1 MGMYLLYICIG
12 DLKHLSQKCSKQL
25 SWQGFAVPPSE
36 KEGKPQWESI
46 PVLSTLL
53 AKGTQTPLALDTER
67 REDAKED
74 ASTTKVKADGSQ
86 LLLDLNIGLLFEKVS
101 YVGYWKKKQP
111 PKIPSE
117 TPHPRTKPLLCSSD
131 MKIAV
136 LRQASHRARHCK
148 DGTQLWRQVLSRG
161 TKNESHLFSFACE
174 KSRKFINIMKNPREL
189 TIQEGLLTS
198 TQFLKMLH
206 FFSSINMRQVAR
218 IIPFH
223 SRGGEKTIIQENPA
237 PPSPPTPFEKLVSK
251 YWWCWD
257 ACRSILVPCVHHPLS
272 LWHQPPCPR
281 PVKCWRNHTLT
292 QNCRIYFP
300 VGSLFKKNLR

>member
-53 AKGTQTPLALDTER
+53 VKGTQTPLALDTER

-74 ASTTKVKADGSQ
+74 ASTTKVKGDGSQ

-174 KSRKFINIMKNPREL
+174 KSRKFINIMEKSQRAHHPGRL
-189 TIQEGLLTS
+189 
-198 TQFLKMLH
+198 
-206 FFSSINMRQVAR
+206 AR
-218 IIPFH
+218 IYTVSQNASLFLLNKYEASGKNYPVSLKGRGKNHNPGKSSSTIPTHTF
-223 SRGGEKTIIQENPA
+223 RK
-237 PPSPPTPFEKLVSK
+237 
-251 YWWCWD
+251 
-257 ACRSILVPCVHHPLS
+257 ACFQILVMLRCVPKHFGPLHS
-272 LWHQPPCPR
+272 SPS
-281 PVKCWRNHTLT
+281 VTLAST
-292 QNCRIYFP
+292 TMP
-300 VGSLFKKNLR
+300 